1 MTDDRL
7 IECLRARTNPGDCEA
22 AAFRIEELRARVAE
36 LALQSDALLAAM
48 QEAREALQFANESP
62 GGPITDTIWMMHRPE
77 TLFDLIDAALEVQP
91 AESEGGK

>member
-48 QEAREALQFANESP
+48 QEARETLQFANESP